1 MQTLIQEYA
10 TKIESERGKLA
21 AQQARYMLTRLNLTG
36 VTGREL
42 DAARTALRAQVSANS
57 ANRIITEARSFLHW
71 ARKTERLSIE
81 RNAIDDCLGFYP
93 AEKIKVE
100 LPTQEQLRKLIEL
113 VLSAK
118 RYRTD
123 NARFVSLCL
132 FAGLRPGEAETL
144 EPRHIVPKFIH
155 VKHPKTGVER
165 HAYYTHSAVLKPLGL
180 RLAALP
186 QLLASHG
193 RHFLPVAFRQAGWAS
208 DTRNTLRKLCVSYYA
223 CSGRFSEY
231 EMAQQFGHSSVVS
244 MQYYRDRSI
253 LDVIR
258 PGDCIEEW
266 MGIEDMAADLRK
278 AAIGTPILPSNSA
291 DSPDATPLSL
301 PALPTQAG

>member
-10 TKIESERGKLA
+10 TKVEAERGKLA
-21 AQQARYMLTRLNLTG
+21 SQQARYMLARLNLAG

-93 AEKIKVE
+93 AEKLKVE
-100 LPTQEQLRKLIEL
+100 LPTQKQLRKLIEL

-123 NARFVSLCL
+123 NARIVSLCL

-186 QLLASHG
+186 QLLASNG

-208 DTRNTLRKLCVSYYA
+208 DTRNTLRKLCVSYCA

-244 MQYYRDRSI
+244 MQYYRDRGI
-253 LDVIR
+253 LDVIK

-266 MGIEDMAADLRK
+266 MGIADLAPELRK
-278 AAIGTPILPSNSA
+278 AVIGTQTQRSSA
-291 DSPDATPLSL
+291 DSPDATQPLP
-301 PALPTQAG
+301 PALPAHAG